1 MKKRSKSDRSEIARD
16 SNSEQKA
23 ETTVEFPEDGRTL
36 FSINSKR
43 SFSRDE
49 FWGKPGR
56 LFSLLAKRDRSFW
69 NWVAIYNSIGDSQ
82 FKYSPSDMF
91 GDCLTSF

>member
-16 SNSEQKA
+16 LDSEQKV

-43 SFSRDE
+43 RLSRDE

-56 LFSLLAKRDRSFW
+56 LFSLLALEIADR
-69 NWVAIYNSIGDSQ
+69 Q
-82 FKYSPSDMF
+82 SDTYPNTT
-91 GDCLTSF
+91 LNPYLNI